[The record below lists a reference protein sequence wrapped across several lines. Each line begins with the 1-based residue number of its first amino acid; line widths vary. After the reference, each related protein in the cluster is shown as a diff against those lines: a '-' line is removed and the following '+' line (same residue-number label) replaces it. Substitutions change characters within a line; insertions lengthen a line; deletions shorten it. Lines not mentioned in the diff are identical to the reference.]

1 MDTQTRHIGGQYD
14 PDCRLRVR
22 VLPIPAASV
31 RCGAIALI
39 LALAACTPPPVL
51 KPKEA
56 PQNIAPDMAA
66 ATPVLYRGAEI
77 LWGGRIVEVRNRAD
91 ASEIVIVAYPLDSG
105 QRPRVKEPS
114 QGRFIAVLEGY
125 VESYD
130 YPHDR
135 FVTLSGKVDGS
146 LVEDVDE
153 HPYVY
158 TIVRA
163 EGLHLWPVG
172 FEKSAP
178 EVHFSIGVSGAI
190 R

>member
-1 MDTQTRHIGGQYD
+1 M
-14 PDCRLRVR
+14 PSSRLIFLSCVT
-22 VLPIPAASV
+22 
-31 RCGAIALI
+31 ALT
-39 LALAACTPPPVL
+39 LALVGCAPPPVL
-51 KPKEA
+51 KPKET
-56 PQNIAPDMAA
+56 PQDIAPDLTAA
-66 ATPVLYRGAEI
+66 APALYRGTEI

-91 ASEIVIVAYPLDSG
+91 ASEIVIVAYPLDRG
-105 QRPRVKEPS
+105 QRPRLKEPS

-135 FVTLSGKVDGS
+135 FLTLSGKVDGS

-153 HPYVY
+153 QPYVY
-158 TIVRA
+158 TVVRA
-163 EGLHLWPVG
+163 EGLHLWPAG

>member
-1 MDTQTRHIGGQYD
+1 MPSPRFLFRS
-14 PDCRLRVR
+14 C
-22 VLPIPAASV
+22 AA
-31 RCGAIALI
+31 ALT
-39 LALAACTPPPVL
+39 LALVACTPPPVL
-51 KPKEA
+51 KPKET

-66 ATPVLYRGAEI
+66 AAPALYRGAEI

-105 QRPRVKEPS
+105 QRPRSKEPS

-135 FVTLSGKVDGS
+135 FLTLSGKVDGS
-146 LVEDVDE
+146 LAEDVDE
-153 HPYVY
+153 QPYVY

-178 EVHFSIGVSGAI
+178 DVHFSIGVSGAI